1 MKMLQPF
8 GTTYNFWSWW
18 GGGSSC
24 LL

>member
-1 MKMLQPF
+1 MKILQQF
-8 GTTYNFWSWW
+8 GTTYNFWGWW